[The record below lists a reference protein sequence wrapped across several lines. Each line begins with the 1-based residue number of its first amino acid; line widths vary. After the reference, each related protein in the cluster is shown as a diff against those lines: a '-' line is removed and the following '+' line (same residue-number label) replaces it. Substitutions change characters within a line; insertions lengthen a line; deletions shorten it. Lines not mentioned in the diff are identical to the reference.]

1 MKIFINAL
9 SARQGGGQTYLKNLL
24 DRYPENQ
31 NKLFIIAP
39 DSLDIPPRS
48 NIEKIKIPQ
57 IIVTNP
63 FIRSAWEFFI
73 LPTLLKFLK
82 VNVLFCPGG
91 SISGRVPKSCKIVTT
106 FQNMMPFDHEQRKK
120 YPLGYMRLRNWLLE
134 RKLLQSMMDSD
145 LVIFISNF
153 AKSVIRERSKNRIK
167 KSVMIPHGINPLF
180 KKVDNQTL
188 GLPAGLPRDLYDEGY
203 LLYVSILDVYKSQ
216 IEVVEAYALLKK
228 RRPQTPKLIFIGPE
242 YVPYGKKVRET
253 ISKLGLESDILLKT
267 AIPNA
272 DLPALYQNA
281 TLNIF
286 ASQTENCPFILLEA
300 LASGAPLLVSS
311 SQPMPEFSG
320 EAVMYFNPNDPKD
333 LAQKLQIALDDAGL
347 RSELGKKALIQSHK
361 FNWEESAQK
370 TWQAIESLV

>member
-31 NKLFIIAP
+31 HKLFIIAP
-39 DSLDIPPRS
+39 DSLEIPKRA
-48 NIEKIKIPQ
+48 NIEKIKIPLV
-57 IIVTNP
+57 IITNP
-63 FIRSAWEFFI
+63 FVRSIWETFV
-73 LPTLLKFLK
+73 LPSLLKFLK
-82 VNVLFCPGG
+82 INVLFCPGG
-91 SISGRVPKSCKIVTT
+91 STNGRVPNGCKVVTT
-106 FQNMMPFDHEQRKK
+106 FQNMMPFDHAQRKK
-120 YPLGYMRLRNWLLE
+120 YPLGYMRFRNWLLE
-134 RKLLQSMMDSD
+134 RKLLKSMMDSD

-153 AKSVIRERSKNRIK
+153 AESVIRERSKNKIK

-180 KKVDNQTL
+180 VRTETRNL
-188 GLPAGLPRDLYDEGY
+188 ALPSGLPSDGY

-216 IEVVEAYALLKK
+216 VEVVEAYALIKK
-228 RRPQTPKLIFIGPE
+228 MRPQTPKLIFIGPE
-242 YVPYGKKVRET
+242 YAPYGKKVRAS
-253 ISKLGLESDILLKT
+253 ISKLELTNDVILMK

-281 TLNIF
+281 TLNIY

-300 LASGAPLLVSS
+300 LASGTPLLVST

-320 EAVMYFNPNDPKD
+320 DAVMYFNPNDPKD
-333 LAQKLQIALDDAGL
+333 LAQKLQILLDDPGL
-347 RSELGKKALIQSHK
+347 RNELAKKALIQSHK